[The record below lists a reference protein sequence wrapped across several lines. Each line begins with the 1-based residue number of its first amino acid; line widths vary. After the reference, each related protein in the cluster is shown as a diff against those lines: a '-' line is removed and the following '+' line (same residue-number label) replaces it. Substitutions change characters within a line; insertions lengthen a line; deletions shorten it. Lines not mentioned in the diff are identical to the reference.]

1 MKVYHT
7 LNSKY
12 VIDTEGM
19 RYMRHPDSIEQTV
32 VSHRLT
38 YGEWH
43 PLRQLPTELP
53 DGTLHILREDS
64 EGGIYTSEIVR
75 QYDI

>member
-7 LNSKY
+7 LNSQY
-12 VIDTEGM
+12 IVDDNEM
-19 RYMRHPDSIEQTV
+19 QYMRHPGTIEQTV
-32 VSHRLT
+32 ESHRLT

-43 PLRQLPTELP
+43 PLKELPTELP

-64 EGGIYTSEIVR
+64 VFGIFTTPIVR